1 MTSNDKDYFF
11 SLGIISVL
19 RAYES
24 CNIGHINTHALFTP
38 ITCKD
43 LLKIL
48 TVNILK

>member
-24 CNIGHINTHALFTP
+24 CNIGHINTYALFSP

-43 LLKIL
+43 LKKIP
-48 TVNILK
+48 TVTILK